1 MERIIRQNTKRTHLG
16 KNKKPKIFYMGDGEK
31 LKRKEDNKMSLKPIK
46 TMLLGIMIMLLG
58 GFGTTRPIWSIILIG
73 LIIGVFGFFQKD

>member
-1 MERIIRQNTKRTHLG
+1 
-16 KNKKPKIFYMGDGEK
+16 MG
-31 LKRKEDNKMSLKPIK
+31 LKPIK

-58 GFGTTRPIWSIILIG
+58 GFGTTGPLRSIILIG